1 MNGGHF
7 IYIFQNLGYF
17 LNSQAKKRKKKKKG
31 GGGRGGEGGNKKKKK
46 LHSNVNTYVL
56 RLVKC

>member
-31 GGGRGGEGGNKKKKK
+31 GGEGGG
-46 LHSNVNTYVL
+46 
-56 RLVKC
+56 RWE